1 MCNVK
6 LAVLG
11 RKWGGMEDFC
21 SRSNNETFWWRIA
34 FSWEVTDTRFPRSGT
49 NQTSLTLLWIF
60 TSHCIPMKHEQ
71 FHTEPIPVSMN
82 LWPGQSH
89 SVTVKHTLG
98 SGSLRWRPDPLEV
111 GMFWECSWL
120 WRGPRHEPTFTSGSF
135 INVQPRVCRVNIYR
149 PWAQH
154 SVDTGSIHH
163 SGGKEKRIKDFQ
175 LGLDA
180 TGLSQPFPVVWV
192 TSCSLTARGWYSPDW
207 SGESAE

>member
-98 SGSLRWRPDPLEV
+98 SGSLRWRPDPLGV
-111 GMFWECSWL
+111 GMFGNVLGFGEVPGTSPRSRL
-120 WRGPRHEPTFTSGSF
+120 GASLTSSRG
-135 INVQPRVCRVNIYR
+135 Y
-149 PWAQH
+149 A
-154 SVDTGSIHH
+154 GSIFIDLEH
-163 SGGKEKRIKDFQ
+163 STQ
-175 LGLDA
+175 
-180 TGLSQPFPVVWV
+180 
-192 TSCSLTARGWYSPDW
+192 
-207 SGESAE
+207 